1 MHKIKGQLSIEERE
15 AIQIGVWAK
24 RSLRSIAR
32 ELNRPVSTVSREI
45 KRNTLGPRPKY
56 VPRLAQERAQERI
69 LRRGRRERLKS
80 QVIRDYVK
88 DMLRSHYSPEQ
99 IAGRIGRDIPGT
111 KISYEAIYK
120 YIYAQYYRQGYG
132 RCIGEDL
139 RIYLKRRHKTRYPKY
154 IPFRPQRLKI
164 IGAISIAERPKEI
177 ELRKEL
183 GHWEGDSV
191 VSRLSKY
198 GLNTLVER
206 KSGFLFVTKIKNGT
220 AEETAQKVITRLSTL
235 PRNKRQTL
243 TLDNGSENAGH
254 KTITATLKTKC
265 YFARPYHSWE
275 RGTNENTN
283 GLIRYYFPKKTDFAK
298 ISEEEIKR
306 VETILNN
313 RPRKRLDWL
322 TPFEVFN
329 GQSVALKC

>member
-1 MHKIKGQLSIEERE
+1 MPNKHKQLSIEERE
-15 AIQIGVWAK
+15 TIQAGLWAK
-24 RSLRSIAR
+24 KSIRNIAQELGRS
-32 ELNRPVSTVSREI
+32 PSTVSRELT
-45 KRNTLGPRPKY
+45 RNALGPRPKY
-56 VPRLAQERAQERI
+56 IPRLAQERARERVVK
-69 LRRGRRERLKS
+69 RGRRTRLKS
-80 QVIRDYVK
+80 EEIREYVK
-88 DMLRSHYSPEQ
+88 DMLKIHYSPEQ
-99 IAGRIGRDIPGT
+99 IAGRIAHDVPGA
-111 KISYEAIYK
+111 KISYEAIYE
-120 YIYAQYYRQGYG
+120 YIYSQYRRSGYG

-139 RIYLKRRHKTRYPKY
+139 RVYLKRRHKARHPKY

-164 IGAISIAERPKEI
+164 IGAISISERPKEI
-177 ELRKEL
+177 ELRNEI

-191 VSRLSKY
+191 VSGQNKH

-206 KSGFLFVTKIKNGT
+206 KSGLLFATKIKNGT
-220 AEETAQKVITRLSTL
+220 AQETSQAVINRLGVLPQK
-235 PRNKRQTL
+235 KRQTL
-243 TLDNGSENAGH
+243 TMDNGSENSGH
-254 KTITATLKTKC
+254 KIITENLGTKC

-313 RPRKRLDWL
+313 RPRKRLQWL
-322 TPFEVFN
+322 TPLEVFN